1 MLMHINT
8 LQNRKFHLIYI
19 ELLKI
24 YVLHTKLFIKFTC
37 LYVKYALHL
46 LRN

>member
-1 MLMHINT
+1 MLMHINA
-8 LQNRKFHLIYI
+8 LQNIKFHLIYI

-24 YVLHTKLFIKFTC
+24 YVAQTKLFIKFAC
-37 LYVKYALHL
+37 LYVKYTLHL